1 LTFAFVAK
9 RIFVQNLYGLFS
21 LKSSHSHAKH
31 FAQALNLKKR
41 QAATQKW
48 KLSLHM
54 SQVVHQATWP
64 DGPDD
69 PTSYAEYFIVLK

>member
-9 RIFVQNLYGLFS
+9 RIFVQ
-21 LKSSHSHAKH
+21 KSSHSHVKH

-54 SQVVHQATWP
+54 SQVAHEAGTYP
-64 DGPDD
+64 GFC
-69 PTSYAEYFIVLK
+69 SMK